1 MYLLVYF
8 NVVFQRFR
16 IALNDKTKSFSVI
29 FVV

>member
-16 IALNDKTKSFSVI
+16 IALNDKTNSFSVI